1 MSDTPTEFELHACG
15 PEDRVEQAALFNA
28 CFKKPIDAAGLAWR
42 YDHNPDGM
50 AISLLARPRD
60 AKTQGVS
67 GYACSPRAALIRGV
81 RSGLVGQTGDVM
93 THPDWRKR
101 GIFSGLDR
109 RAMASAR
116 ERGWPMC
123 FGLPNH
129 RSAHIFLELGWSRVG
144 EVRSHELVLVAD
156 GAARAER
163 AKHGRLRPWTTAMAL
178 ARAGRQRARMQREVP
193 KGARVEAIETG
204 FPKDVEALCGRVA
217 AQHALLLSR
226 DAAHLDWRFLRAPS
240 GLHRAFAARDEGG
253 VLRGY
258 AVVQSPRAGAAVGY
272 LVDALGDDP
281 NWLTAAIEAGL
292 KELQQRRASI
302 ALATAIVGSPW
313 EQILARHGFV
323 APRRAP
329 RMGVI
334 LHVHDAA
341 HPLSAVAAD
350 PRAWYFTDGDRD
362 DETMG

>member
-1 MSDTPTEFELHACG
+1 MSDSPTEFDLHVCG
-15 PEDRVEQAALFNA
+15 PMDRAEQAALFNA
-28 CFKKPIDAAGLAWR
+28 CFKKSIEPAGLAWR
-42 YDHNPDGM
+42 YDANPDGM
-50 AISLLARPRD
+50 AISLLARPR
-60 AKTQGVS
+60 ASQAPGVS
-67 GYACSPRAALIRGV
+67 GYACSPRVALCRGV
-81 RSGLVGQTGDVM
+81 RVGTLGQTGDVM

-109 RAMASAR
+109 RAMSLAR
-116 ERGWPMC
+116 DRGWPLC

-144 EVRSHELVLVAD
+144 EVRSHELVLAAD
-156 GAARAER
+156 GAARSER
-163 AKHGRLRPWTTAMAL
+163 AKHGRLRPWTTGFAL
-178 ARAGRQRARMQREVP
+178 SRARRQRARLRAGLP
-193 KGARVEAIETG
+193 RGARVEAIESG
-204 FPKDVEALCGRVA
+204 FPEDVEALCARVS

-226 DAAHLDWRFLRAPS
+226 DAAHMDWRFLRAPS
-240 GLHRAFAARDEGG
+240 GLHRAFVVRDEQG

-258 AVVQSPRAGAAVGY
+258 AVVQVPRAAAAVGY

-281 NWLTAAIEAGL
+281 TWLAAAIEEGL
-292 KELQQRRASI
+292 AELQRRRASI
-302 ALATAIVGSPW
+302 ALATAIVGSAW
-313 EQILARHGFV
+313 EAILSRHGFV

-334 LHVHDAA
+334 LHVHDPA

-350 PRAWYFTDGDRD
+350 PRGWYFTDGDRD